1 MSSHGKIKKIIIDT
15 DPGVDDAMAI
25 MIALEA
31 HKQDRIEVLAITL
44 VKGNASIKDSKRN
57 ILRVLQ
63 VFGLIDNGVTSLIV
77 SLSPDTTYGN
87 TFPTHSFVRCKIN
100 LFFLHCWHFEI
111 GK

>member
-31 HKQDRIEVLAITL
+31 HKQGRIEVIAITL

-57 ILRVLQ
+57 ILRVLE
-63 VFGLIDNGVTSLIV
+63 VFGLVDEV
-77 SLSPDTTYGN
+77 SWQGFAYN
-87 TFPTHSFVRCKIN
+87 CF
-100 LFFLHCWHFEI
+100 
-111 GK
+111 